1 MILKLFFSFITAFW
15 ILGISQGYVLGQNED
30 FIEITVTFDERNRL
44 DIKGM
49 MEQAGY
55 EDRGDFL
62 QLIQDITGSEN
73 WDRNLDKGDKFF
85 IPKPVSETEIELAP
99 PDFGDAESEMMG
111 TVELDPTPKVYNP
124 TYGSTYSRVM
134 DRGYVIC
141 GTKANFPGFSEKKLV
156 EFEDRWVGFD
166 ADICRAVA
174 VAVFGDI
181 DAIEYEVVDGR
192 TRFEF
197 LIDGTIDV
205 LSAATTYTF
214 SRNVDKRL
222 EFLPTTYYDGQ
233 GFIVRRTLGVSSAK
247 QLNGAKIC
255 FSGSGTAKNNI
266 KDFFKMHNLDYVPV
280 EVPVDK
286 KPKDLYIDGKC
297 DMYGT
302 DASGLASNRHGFK
315 HPERHVILP
324 EIISKEPLGPVVR
337 YGDQQWSDIV
347 RWTVYVLFLA
357 EELGI
362 TSENIDEFKEH
373 KNPTIQRF
381 MGELNGKEDAYLGSK
396 LGLYKEWAADVI
408 RYIGNYEEIYERN
421 VGENTPLRLKRGLNK
436 LYTKGGLLY
445 SPPLK

>member
-1 MILKLFFSFITAFW
+1 MIHKIIFSLITVFW
-15 ILGISQGYVLGQNED
+15 ILGISQGYVLQGRDN
-30 FIEITVTFDERNRL
+30 FTEITVQFDGQNRL
-44 DIKGM
+44 DIKAM
-49 MEQAGY
+49 MKQSGY
-55 EDRGDFL
+55 EDRGEFL
-62 QLIQDITGSEN
+62 KLIQDLTGKEN
-73 WDRNLDKGDKFF
+73 WDRNLKKGDKFF
-85 IPKPVSETEIELAP
+85 ISSPVSETEIE
-99 PDFGDAESEMMG
+99 FGDAESEMMD
-111 TVELDPTPKVYNP
+111 TVELDPVPRVYNP
-124 TYGSTYSRVM
+124 TYGTTYNRVM
-134 DRGYVIC
+134 ERSYVIC

-166 ADICRAVA
+166 ADICRAIA

-214 SRNVDKRL
+214 SRNVGKKL

-233 GFIVRRTLGVSSAK
+233 GFIVRKTLGVSSAK
-247 QLNGAKIC
+247 QLHGAKIC

-280 EVPVDK
+280 EVPVNK

-302 DASGLASNRHGFK
+302 DASGLASNRYGFK

-362 TSENIDEFKEH
+362 TSENIDDFKEH
-373 KNPTIQRF
+373 KNPSIQRF
-381 MGELNGKEDAYLGSK
+381 MGELNGKEDEYLGAK
-396 LGLYKEWAADVI
+396 LGLHRLWAAAVI